1 MSNAVERALQRSEM
15 IRASVKSPRSGDVM
29 SRSTAMG
36 AIGLASAKMTQAREQ
51 ERHNFAWVH
60 AAVRVIAQRIAGQ
73 PVRVAKRVT
82 AAPAPL
88 RTPDGRGLRT
98 LSRPWV
104 RAAPPFVKQMSS
116 RLELLDEHPL
126 LTAIENPNPY
136 LTGSGLL
143 YVTAFQLELTGQSF
157 WWMRDGDGGDLGTGL
172 EIWPLPAS
180 WVKPNHD
187 KKPFSSYTVTPL
199 YSGEEFTVPG
209 DEVCRLHYPDPSDPI
224 FGAYSPLQGNAT
236 AVTTDEHIQAAQ
248 MRHFVNGVFPAFAFI
263 VGRSPDV
270 NGQPGDRPMLTKEQ
284 RAQLSVAVKQ
294 TYRGVGNAGEPLI
307 LDQLI
312 QDVKR
317 ISNTAE
323 EMDFMNSSG
332 LVKDRITQ
340 GFGVNP
346 ISMGQ
351 VEGAN
356 RASSATADD
365 HLCKSCVNP
374 KITFIS
380 QCLTQWVAPRF
391 GDAVAFIEEAKASDP
406 DQERL
411 DRDQLIKAGAMTKN
425 ELRQA
430 LGMEPRDDGDEL
442 IEPGQPPLTLDA
454 GGAAALG
461 RSFRV
466 SRVLAEAE

>member
-1 MSNAVERALQRSEM
+1 M
-15 IRASVKSPRSGDVM
+15 IRAVAVKSRSGGDVM
-29 SRSTAMG
+29 GNSTAMG
-36 AIGLASAKMTQAREQ
+36 AMGLASAKMMHAREQ

-73 PVRVAKRVT
+73 PVRVAKKVT
-82 AAPAPL
+82 A
-88 RTPDGRGLRT
+88 TPVGRRLRT
-98 LSRPWV
+98 LSRHW
-104 RAAPPFVKQMSS
+104 AKSAPAFVKQMSS

-126 LTAIENPNPY
+126 LTAIEHPNPY
-136 LTGSGLL
+136 LTGYGLL

-157 WWMRDGDGGDLGTGL
+157 WWMRDTDGGDLNTGL

-187 KKPFSSYTVTPL
+187 GKPFSSYTVTPL
-199 YSGEEFTVPG
+199 YSGEQFEIPG
-209 DEVCRLHYPDPSDPI
+209 DEICRLHYPDPSDPI

-248 MRHFVNGVFPAFAFI
+248 MRHFVNGVFPDFAFI
-263 VGRSPDV
+263 VGRAPDV
-270 NGQPGDRPMLTKEQ
+270 NGQPGERPMLNKEQ
-284 RAQLSVAVKQ
+284 RLQLATAVKQ
-294 TYRGVGNAGEPLI
+294 SYRGVNNAGEPLI

-317 ISNTAE
+317 ISNTAA

-365 HLCKSCVNP
+365 HLCKGTVNP
-374 KITFIS
+374 KITLIS

-391 GDAVAFIEEAKASDP
+391 GDVVAFIEEAKASDP
-406 DQERL
+406 DSERL

-425 ELRQA
+425 ELRHA

-454 GGAAALG
+454 GGAGALA

-466 SRVLAEAE
+466 SRVLAEAG